1 MTYSNNQE
9 YAENYIHHST
19 EPLGLNSGAN
29 VDEAAPADGA
39 VPASGT
45 QNTNISD
52 ATRYA
57 PENADVDAGYPKYEP
72 GATGMELSPEVES
85 AFRGILYPEDSFN
98 SSGTYWA
105 DLPFREQWKF
115 VQRTQNKEAR
125 RELGVMWRMFKADPF
140 SLIREYFATYV
151 LNGMGMFVEGYT
163 LFSVGN
169 VKKLFEATEG
179 DFKRCWKDHSICD
192 EDWIY
197 AINYLEI
204 VGIIVGQVAVGVE
217 GDWVGRRF
225 GMVQDALIMTL
236 GSVMLTCMWG
246 LSMNG
251 WVICYAW
258 SLFIYGFGVGGEY
271 PMTSTRAME
280 AKADPYAASTGDRLH
295 RGRNVLMAFLM
306 QGWGQF
312 FNQFILILLLLI
324 FHGGTMMGTITRN
337 ATQFT
342 FRVSFGIIA
351 FVTLFL
357 AYYRY
362 YKMSYSDQSLQDAKA
377 RLNTSGYD
385 AKSFKLACS
394 HYWHRLFA
402 STVGWF
408 CNDFFFYGNKIFS
421 GVFISI
427 ITGSGGK
434 LQVTW
439 LYNLI
444 NVGVQLPGYYLA
456 AFLVD
461 NKFYGRRFMQAFAF
475 FAMFAL
481 FVSATFAWGHL
492 TSENRPKNMGE
503 LKAFQFIYFFSSFWN
518 QFGFN
523 STTFLVAAEIFP
535 ASIRATCHGIGAAW
549 GKLGA
554 LIPTIIYNYVGDHVK
569 FYIVTWFGLA
579 GLAVTVIFLPDT
591 TGLDLREQERYWEY
605 VMNGRAEDYHG
616 VAVHPRHLSLF
627 EIYVLRRH
635 LPYNPQLD
643 AEQKTEEFRR
653 IYNSTLD
660 SYGRG
665 DKDMTEQQRE
675 FIESEFGNKFIKE
688 TRLNNSHGEM
698 NPSKLSGF
706 EKELNA

>member
-1 MTYSNNQE
+1 
-9 YAENYIHHST
+9 
-19 EPLGLNSGAN
+19 
-29 VDEAAPADGA
+29 
-39 VPASGT
+39 
-45 QNTNISD
+45 
-52 ATRYA
+52 
-57 PENADVDAGYPKYEP
+57 
-72 GATGMELSPEVES
+72 
-85 AFRGILYPEDSFN
+85 
-98 SSGTYWA
+98 
-105 DLPFREQWKF
+105 
-115 VQRTQNKEAR
+115 
-125 RELGVMWRMFKADPF
+125 
-140 SLIREYFATYV
+140 
-151 LNGMGMFVEGYT
+151 
-163 LFSVGN
+163 
-169 VKKLFEATEG
+169 
-179 DFKRCWKDHSICD
+179 
-192 EDWIY
+192 
-197 AINYLEI
+197 
-204 VGIIVGQVAVGVE
+204 
-217 GDWVGRRF
+217 
-225 GMVQDALIMTL
+225 
-236 GSVMLTCMWG
+236 
-246 LSMNG
+246 
-251 WVICYAW
+251 
-258 SLFIYGFGVGGEY
+258 
-271 PMTSTRAME
+271 
-280 AKADPYAASTGDRLH
+280 
-295 RGRNVLMAFLM
+295 MAFLM

-385 AKSFKLACS
+385 VKSFKLACS

-444 NVGVQLPGYYLA
+444 NVGVQLPGYYMA

-535 ASIRATCHGIGAAW
+535 ASIRATCHGIGAAC

-554 LIPTIIYNYVGDHVK
+554 LIPVSYTHL
-569 FYIVTWFGLA
+569 T
-579 GLAVTVIFLPDT
+579 LPT
-591 TGLDLREQERYWEY
+591 K
-605 VMNGRAEDYHG
+605 A
-616 VAVHPRHLSLF
+616 
-627 EIYVLRRH
+627 
-635 LPYNPQLD
+635 
-643 AEQKTEEFRR
+643 
-653 IYNSTLD
+653 
-660 SYGRG
+660 
-665 DKDMTEQQRE
+665 
-675 FIESEFGNKFIKE
+675 
-688 TRLNNSHGEM
+688 
-698 NPSKLSGF
+698 
-706 EKELNA
+706 